1 MPGGCVI
8 QLGVLQGA
16 YSEVQG
22 LVEADSSTTLDLA
35 GSNQFMLCPQWLC
48 YSFKGCA
55 LPLSYLCGDLTHSLS
70 LSGR

>member
-35 GSNQFMLCPQWLC
+35 GSNQFMLCPQWL
-48 YSFKGCA
+48 SFFQLLCSA
-55 LPLSYLCGDLTHSLS
+55 RFLSHSNHFYMT
-70 LSGR
+70 